1 MKDKDL
7 SAMLPTH
14 RCHNTKK
21 TQTGKTKEQLINEL
35 TEMRQRIADLESG
48 KIKHKKVERELKNSE
63 EKLRN
68 FIDSSTVGIWCFR
81 VKNPVDITLPEDKML
96 NKFFKSKC
104 VECNET
110 YAKMM
115 GTIKSEILGIQ
126 LSEVMPDN
134 PENRE
139 YLKTFIHNG
148 FQISGG
154 ISHEIDKNGEE
165 KYFSNSMTATIKNGK
180 LIEAWGTQTD
190 ITELKRAEEELKA
203 INKELTMLS
212 QTVKSMKECVSV
224 TNKDH
229 KIIFIN
235 KTFLETYGFKENEI
249 LGKTINLIFSPSNPK
264 NLKEKI
270 RSSTMKGSWKGELLN
285 VRKDGTEFPI
295 ELSTSILK
303 DDKGNTIA
311 YIGISSDITER
322 KQAEETLHKSE
333 ERFRSIVENSHDGII
348 IIDDDYKFLY
358 VNDEFCK
365 ILDRPRTEII
375 GKDFRE
381 FLDGESLTL
390 VTDYYIRRQKGEDV
404 PPRYEFNI
412 VRPNGISRRVEI
424 SSTIIKDSKGRIKS
438 VAQLLDITERK
449 KAEEA
454 LRNSERDY
462 RELFENM
469 MDGLVVH
476 KLIVDKNG
484 KPVDYILEKVNSA
497 TERILSWKREDIEG
511 KRATEVYGRDTPFI
525 ERYARVA
532 QTGEAEYFIDYY
544 PRFGRWYEITSFCPK
559 IGHFANI
566 FRDITERKRAEIIQK
581 SLYQI
586 ATSVHATKSM
596 GELSRIIQ
604 LELGKVLDTTN
615 FFIALYNK
623 EEEKISLPY
632 FADEKDH
639 FETFPAGKTCT
650 AYVIKNEKS
659 LLAKQKKLKELIKSG
674 KVEVVG
680 TLSKVWLGVPLKVE
694 NEVVGALVVQSYTD
708 ENAYNEKDLE
718 LLEFVSSQ
726 IGLSIEHKRSDEK
739 VQESEEKYRL
749 LVESINDGIVIS
761 QRDKFIFFNKQFSEM
776 LGYTYDELFMKDY
789 RDIYTEK
796 SVEILMERKRLRDRG
811 KYVPSRYETVF
822 KKKDGTTIDVEANV
836 TIIEYK
842 GDKATFAVIR
852 NITKRKK
859 SEKAIRDSEANFKS
873 LAQNAFDSIAINNED
888 GDYVYVNRR
897 SAELTGYSIKE
908 LLKLNLKDLTPH
920 SNTEKVLN
928 RSKRR
933 IRIKGKP
940 IDNFFEATL
949 LRKDGVE
956 LPIEVTATRTIWQ
969 GKPADMVFFRDI
981 TERKKLEEEA
991 LKSQKL
997 ESIGILA
1004 GGIAHDF
1011 NNILTAIFGNITLA
1025 KMYAKPEDKVY
1036 DRLVRAE
1043 KASMR
1048 AKDLTQRLLTFSNGG
1063 APVKEIASVVNLL
1076 KESATFALTG
1086 SNVICKFAIP
1096 HDIRQVEIDRGQISQ
1111 VINNLV
1117 INADQAMPD
1126 GGTIVINV
1134 ENINIGKESTLFLNA
1149 GKYVKI
1155 NIEDQGIGIS
1165 EKYLNKIFDPY
1176 FTTKTKGSGLGLA
1189 TVFSIIKNHD
1199 GLITVDSKLGVGTK
1213 FSIYLPASTKK
1224 ALEEGKREGKPLT
1237 GKGRILLMDDD
1248 ELLREVAGKMIE
1260 NLGYEIEFAKDGN
1273 ETISL
1278 YKNTLKSSIPFDA
1291 VIMDLT
1297 IPGGMGGKYA
1307 IKKLLKIDPDAKA
1320 IVSSGYYNDPIM
1332 SEFEKYGFV
1341 GVVAKPY
1348 KIEEL
1353 GEALY
1358 KVVMESKE

>member
-7 SAMLPTH
+7 SAMLPIH
-14 RCHNTKK
+14 RCHDTEK
-21 TQTGKTKEQLINEL
+21 TQTGKTKEQLISEL
-35 TEMRQRIADLESG
+35 TEMRKRIADLKSG
-48 KIKHKKVERELKNSE
+48 KIKRNEAERALKNSK
-63 EKLRN
+63 EKLRS

-96 NKFFKSKC
+96 SKFFKSKC
-104 VECNET
+104 AECNET

-126 LSEVMPDN
+126 LSEVMPDT

-139 YLKTFIHNG
+139 YLKTFIHCG
-148 FQISGG
+148 FQISGR
-154 ISHEIDKNGEE
+154 ISHEIGKNGEE
-165 KYFSNSMTATIKNGK
+165 KYFSNSITATIKNGK

-203 INKELTMLS
+203 INEELMMLS
-212 QTVKSMKECVSV
+212 QTVKSMKEYVSI

-235 KTFLETYGFKENEI
+235 KAFLETYSFKENEI
-249 LGKTINLIFSPSNPK
+249 LGKTSNLIFSPSNPK

-303 DDKGNTIA
+303 DDKGNAIA
-311 YIGISSDITER
+311 YIGISSDIT
-322 KQAEETLHKSE
+322 
-333 ERFRSIVENSHDGII
+333 D
-348 IIDDDYKFLY
+348 
-358 VNDEFCK
+358 
-365 ILDRPRTEII
+365 
-375 GKDFRE
+375 
-381 FLDGESLTL
+381 
-390 VTDYYIRRQKGEDV
+390 
-404 PPRYEFNI
+404 
-412 VRPNGISRRVEI
+412 
-424 SSTIIKDSKGRIKS
+424 
-438 VAQLLDITERK
+438 
-449 KAEEA
+449 
-454 LRNSERDY
+454 
-462 RELFENM
+462 
-469 MDGLVVH
+469 
-476 KLIVDKNG
+476 
-484 KPVDYILEKVNSA
+484 
-497 TERILSWKREDIEG
+497 
-511 KRATEVYGRDTPFI
+511 
-525 ERYARVA
+525 
-532 QTGEAEYFIDYY
+532 
-544 PRFGRWYEITSFCPK
+544 
-559 IGHFANI
+559 
-566 FRDITERKRAEIIQK
+566 RKRAE
-581 SLYQI
+581 
-586 ATSVHATKSM
+586 
-596 GELSRIIQ
+596 
-604 LELGKVLDTTN
+604 D
-615 FFIALYNK
+615 AL
-623 EEEKISLPY
+623 
-632 FADEKDH
+632 
-639 FETFPAGKTCT
+639 
-650 AYVIKNEKS
+650 
-659 LLAKQKKLKELIKSG
+659 
-674 KVEVVG
+674 
-680 TLSKVWLGVPLKVE
+680 
-694 NEVVGALVVQSYTD
+694 
-708 ENAYNEKDLE
+708 
-718 LLEFVSSQ
+718 
-726 IGLSIEHKRSDEK
+726 R
-739 VQESEEKYRL
+739 ESEEKYRL
-749 LVESINDGIVIS
+749 LVENINDGIVIS

-789 RDIYTEK
+789 RDVYTKK

-811 KYVPSRYETVF
+811 EYVPSRYETVF

-836 TIIEYK
+836 TIIDYK
-842 GDKATFAVIR
+842 GDKAAFAVIR
-852 NITKRKK
+852 DITERKK
-859 SEKAIRDSEANFKS
+859 SEKALRDSEANFRS

-920 SNTEKVLN
+920 RDTEKVLN

-933 IRIKGKP
+933 IKGKP
-940 IDNFFEATL
+940 IENFFEATL

-1011 NNILTAIFGNITLA
+1011 NNILTAILGNITLA

-1048 AKDLTQRLLTFSNGG
+1048 AKDLTQRLLTFSKGG
-1063 APVKEIASVVNLL
+1063 APIKEITSIVNLV

-1086 SNVICKFAIP
+1086 SNIICKFTIP
-1096 HDIRQVEIDRGQISQ
+1096 HDIWKVEIDKGQISQ

-1117 INADQAMPD
+1117 FNADQAMPD

-1165 EKYLNKIFDPY
+1165 EKHLNKIFDPY

-1213 FSIYLPASTKK
+1213 FSIYLPASTEK
-1224 ALEEGKREGKPLT
+1224 ALEEGKKEGKPLI
-1237 GKGRILLMDDD
+1237 GKGRILLMDDE
-1248 ELLREVAGKMIE
+1248 ELLREVAGEMIE

-1273 ETISL
+1273 EAISL
-1278 YKNTLKSSIPFDA
+1278 YKNALKSSIPFDA

-1320 IVSSGYYNDPIM
+1320 IVSSGYSNDPIM
-1332 SEFEKYGFV
+1332 SEFKKYGFV

-1348 KIEEL
+1348 KVEEL
-1353 GEALY
+1353 GKILH
-1358 KVVMESKE
+1358 KVVMESEE